1 MNQVKNFKSLLP
13 EILFGVFIFTV
24 GAVIAFNFNLGLAIF
39 GAAIGLL
46 ILFAALIRPRTAV
59 FVALLI
65 SALSGAFVSQPI
77 SGIPISLSGVFTF
90 FVIILGLTALIS
102 RPISTAT
109 IKAIKLNFV
118 FIVFAIYFG
127 FRSITG
133 PTVVEG
139 LRISLLIM
147 TPIIIGVLASQEM
160 FKRWK
165 TRREVELGLMLIPII
180 PISVLIINVISNSLA
195 TSALGFKTNLLLSIG
210 GRTLALFM
218 LPILALY
225 MARWRYNPSI
235 IQKISYMIASLG
247 ITSTVITS
255 LSRTASVITMAFIW
269 PARFFKRVFSA
280 STFAILILV
289 ASFFAFWL
297 SLPQVQAR
305 FFPTGIENFDLAKI
319 KSIDTQG
326 RTRLWTLTWNSAIEK
341 PIFGHGGGFSKL
353 LVREAYRLD
362 HPHNEYLRVF
372 ADSGIVGVFLFL
384 VAWGG
389 RILHHFKK
397 WQSTQK
403 VRSRTAMYHFAALL
417 TAGAVCLSFV
427 TDNTITY
434 VFVTI
439 PAFCIF
445 SLADTSNDQEKIAD
459 QIVHENHV
467 E

>member
-1 MNQVKNFKSLLP
+1 MTDNPMNQVKSFKSLLP
-13 EILFGVFIFTV
+13 EILFGVFIFTL

-39 GAAIGLL
+39 GATIGLL

-90 FVIILGLTALIS
+90 FAIILGLTALIS
-102 RPISTAT
+102 RPLSTAT

-118 FIVFAIYFG
+118 FIVFAVYYG
-127 FRSITG
+127 FRSLTG

-139 LRISLLIM
+139 LRITLLIM
-147 TPIIIGVLASQEM
+147 TPVIIGVLASQEM

-180 PISVLIINVISNSLA
+180 PVSVLIINLIFNSLT
-195 TSALGFKTNLLLSIG
+195 TSAVGFKTTQLLSIG
-210 GRTLALFM
+210 GRTLALLL

-225 MARWRYNPSI
+225 IARWRYTPGI
-235 IQKISYMIASLG
+235 VQKISYMIASLG
-247 ITSTVITS
+247 LTSTVITS
-255 LSRTASVITMAFIW
+255 LSRTASVIMMAFIW
-269 PARFFKRVFSA
+269 PARFFKRFFSA

-289 ASFFAFWL
+289 ASFFALWL

-372 ADSGIVGVFLFL
+372 ADTGIVGVFLLL

-397 WQSTQK
+397 WRSAQK
-403 VRSRTAMYHFAALL
+403 VHSRTAMYHFAALL
-417 TAGAVCLSFV
+417 TVGAVCLSFV
-427 TDNTITY
+427 TDNTLAY

-439 PAFCIF
+439 PTFCIF
-445 SLADTSNDQEKIAD
+445 SLADTSNDL
-459 QIVHENHV
+459 
-467 E
+467 